1 MTKSSGIGA
10 GAGVVI
16 GTVATVVVVGG
27 GFFLARGGMLG
38 DGAQSFVA
46 RQLVS
51 LGLAVPPAPMMPEP
65 SAPETGPAQGSSV
78 APETAM
84 PDEGDP
90 GLVLAPP
97 TLELARFDMDG
108 SGIVAA
114 SAQAGVE
121 VQVLLDGQVL
131 DSQTVPAAGEFV
143 SFVTIT
149 SSSEPRVLSL
159 LARFEGQE
167 MASEDNFILA
177 PVQLRTAEADEALL
191 PLELDSS
198 SRSEVAAPEGAA
210 PEEAASETSAPQD
223 VVSDAT
229 SPAPAASDDPTAMVS
244 DDVGQVASDESG
256 AGASDETDPVASEDT
271 GTEFAASEVTTP
283 QTDAPDV
290 VVADAEASDSAAPE
304 AVAPE
309 AVAPDAVAADP
320 VAPEE
325 VVADVVAPAQDEPQD
340 EPSEVPVVETGSDAD
355 TATASQSAEAVA
367 PASDSAEGA
376 QSVRPETE
384 TAPDPA
390 TVPEVVSDE
399 TQRPAAGDTR
409 AQIATPPAAVASDG
423 PAETVGSAEQA
434 GLPVVATD
442 DAGSQP
448 PREQASISEPQATP
462 EDTTL
467 EADGETAPKPDVAV
481 TVLRAGKDG
490 VSLVQPATP
499 VAPEL
504 ANKVALDTISYTE
517 TGDVQLAGRAQP
529 EALVR
534 VYLDNSPVTDIATAR
549 DGRWSTALTS
559 VAPGIYTLRL
569 DEISLADGSVSSR
582 LETPFKREAPEVL
595 QPALEA
601 GSSPDASA
609 PAIQVVTVQEGDSL
623 WAISQERYGSGFLY
637 VRVFEAN
644 KSDIRDPDLIYPG
657 QIFTLPK

>member
-1 MTKSSGIGA
+1 
-10 GAGVVI
+10 
-16 GTVATVVVVGG
+16 
-27 GFFLARGGMLG
+27 
-38 DGAQSFVA
+38 
-46 RQLVS
+46 
-51 LGLAVPPAPMMPEP
+51 
-65 SAPETGPAQGSSV
+65 
-78 APETAM
+78 
-84 PDEGDP
+84 
-90 GLVLAPP
+90 
-97 TLELARFDMDG
+97 
-108 SGIVAA
+108 
-114 SAQAGVE
+114 
-121 VQVLLDGQVL
+121 
-131 DSQTVPAAGEFV
+131 
-143 SFVTIT
+143 
-149 SSSEPRVLSL
+149 
-159 LARFEGQE
+159 

-177 PVQLRTAEADEALL
+177 PVQLRTAEADEAWL
-191 PLELDSS
+191 PLERDSS
-198 SRSEVAAPEGAA
+198 SRSEVAAPEDAA
-210 PEEAASETSAPQD
+210 PEEVASDTSAPED
-223 VVSDAT
+223 VARDAT
-229 SPAPAASDDPTAMVS
+229 SPGPAASDVARPMVP
-244 DDVGQVASDESG
+244 DDAAQVASDESG
-256 AGASDETDPVASEDT
+256 AGASEDT
-271 GTEFAASEVTTP
+271 GTEFAASEATSP

-290 VVADAEASDSAAPE
+290 VVADVAASDS
-304 AVAPE
+304 VAPE
-309 AVAPDAVAADP
+309 AVAADP

-325 VVADVVAPAQDEPQD
+325 VVADVVARAQDELQD
-340 EPSEVPVVETGSDAD
+340 EPSEVSVAETGSDAD
-355 TATASQSAEAVA
+355 TATASQSAEAAA
-367 PASDSAEGA
+367 PESDSAEAA
-376 QSVRPETE
+376 QSVRAETE

-390 TVPEVVSDE
+390 AAPEVVSDE
-399 TQRPAAGDTR
+399 TQRPAAADTR
-409 AQIATPPAAVASDG
+409 AQLATPTAAEAASDG
-423 PAETVGSAEQA
+423 PAEAVGSAEPA
-434 GLPVVATD
+434 RPPVVATD

-448 PREQASISEPQATP
+448 PREQAGVSEPQATP
-462 EDTTL
+462 EETTV
-467 EADGETAPKPDVAV
+467 EADGATAPKPDVAL

-504 ANKVALDTISYTE
+504 VNKVALDTISYTE

-534 VYLDNSPVTDIATAR
+534 VYLDNSPVTDIATAS

>member
-10 GAGVVI
+10 GAGVAI

-51 LGLAVPPAPMMPEP
+51 LGLAVPPAPMMPAP
-65 SAPETGPAQGSSV
+65 SAQETDPAQGYSV
-78 APETAM
+78 APETAV
-84 PDEGDP
+84 PDERDP
-90 GLVLAPP
+90 GFVLAPP
-97 TLELARFDMDG
+97 KLEVARFDMDG

-159 LARFEGQE
+159 LARFQGQE

-177 PVQLRTAEADEALL
+177 PVQLRTAAADDAWL
-191 PLELDSS
+191 PLERDSS
-198 SRSEVAAPEGAA
+198 SRSEVAAPEDAG
-210 PEEAASETSAPQD
+210 PEEVASDTSAQ
-223 VVSDAT
+223 DAT
-229 SPAPAASDDPTAMVS
+229 SPGPTASDVARPMVP
-244 DDVGQVASDESG
+244 DDATQVASDESG
-256 AGASDETDPVASEDT
+256 AVASEDT
-271 GTEFAASEVTTP
+271 GTEFAASEATSP

-290 VVADAEASDSAAPE
+290 VVADVAASDS
-304 AVAPE
+304 VAPE
-309 AVAPDAVAADP
+309 AVAADP

-325 VVADVVAPAQDEPQD
+325 VVADVVAPAQDELQD
-340 EPSEVPVVETGSDAD
+340 EPSEVSVAETGSDAD
-355 TATASQSAEAVA
+355 TATASLSAEADA
-367 PASDSAEGA
+367 SESDSAEAA
-376 QSVRPETE
+376 QSVRAETE

-390 TVPEVVSDE
+390 AAPEVVSDE
-399 TQRPAAGDTR
+399 TQRPAAADTR
-409 AQIATPPAAVASDG
+409 AQLATPPAAEAASDG
-423 PAETVGSAEQA
+423 PAEAVGSAEPA
-434 GLPVVATD
+434 RPPVVATD

-448 PREQASISEPQATP
+448 PREQAGVSEPQATP
-462 EDTTL
+462 EDTTV
-467 EADGETAPKPDVAV
+467 EADGETAPQPDVAV

-504 ANKVALDTISYTE
+504 VNKVALDTISYTE

-534 VYLDNSPVTDIATAR
+534 VYLDNSPVTDIATAS

>member
-10 GAGVVI
+10 GAGVAI
-16 GTVATVVVVGG
+16 GTVATVVVVCG

-51 LGLAVPPAPMMPEP
+51 LGLAVPPAPMMPAP
-65 SAPETGPAQGSSV
+65 SAQETDPAQASSV
-78 APETAM
+78 APETAV
-84 PDEGDP
+84 PDERDP
-90 GLVLAPP
+90 GFVLAPP
-97 TLELARFDMDG
+97 KLEVARFDMDG

-159 LARFEGQE
+159 LARFQGQE

-177 PVQLRTAEADEALL
+177 PVQLRTAEADDAWL
-191 PLELDSS
+191 PLERDSS
-198 SRSEVAAPEGAA
+198 SRSEVAAPEDAG
-210 PEEAASETSAPQD
+210 PEEVASDTSAQ
-223 VVSDAT
+223 DAT
-229 SPAPAASDDPTAMVS
+229 SPGPTESDVARPMVP
-244 DDVGQVASDESG
+244 DDATQVASDESG
-256 AGASDETDPVASEDT
+256 AVASEDT
-271 GTEFAASEVTTP
+271 GTEFAASEATSP

-290 VVADAEASDSAAPE
+290 VVADVAASDG
-304 AVAPE
+304 VAPE
-309 AVAPDAVAADP
+309 TVAADP
-320 VAPEE
+320 VAPEQ
-325 VVADVVAPAQDEPQD
+325 VVADVVARAQDEPQD
-340 EPSEVPVVETGSDAD
+340 EPSEVSVAETGSDAD
-355 TATASQSAEAVA
+355 NATASLSAEADA
-367 PASDSAEGA
+367 SESDSAEAA
-376 QSVRPETE
+376 QSVRAETE

-390 TVPEVVSDE
+390 AGPEVVSDE

-409 AQIATPPAAVASDG
+409 AQLATPPAAEAASDG
-423 PAETVGSAEQA
+423 LAEVVGSAEPA
-434 GLPVVATD
+434 RPPVVATD

-448 PREQASISEPQATP
+448 SREQARVSEPQATS
-462 EDTTL
+462 EDTTV
-467 EADGETAPKPDVAV
+467 EADGETAPQPDVAV

-504 ANKVALDTISYTE
+504 VNKVALDTISYTE

-534 VYLDNSPVTDIATAR
+534 VYLDNSPVTDIATAS

>member
-10 GAGVVI
+10 GAGVAI

-51 LGLAVPPAPMMPEP
+51 LGLAVPPAPMMPAP
-65 SAPETGPAQGSSV
+65 SAQETDPAQASSA
-78 APETAM
+78 APETAV
-84 PDEGDP
+84 PDESDP
-90 GLVLAPP
+90 GFVLTPP
-97 TLELARFDMDG
+97 KLEVARFDMDG

-167 MASEDNFILA
+167 IASEDNFILA
-177 PVQLRTAEADEALL
+177 PVQLRTAEADEAWL
-191 PLELDSS
+191 PLERDSS
-198 SRSEVAAPEGAA
+198 SRSEVAAPEDAG
-210 PEEAASETSAPQD
+210 PEEVASDTSAQ
-223 VVSDAT
+223 DAT
-229 SPAPAASDDPTAMVS
+229 SPGPTASDVARPMVP
-244 DDVGQVASDESG
+244 DDAAQVASDESG
-256 AGASDETDPVASEDT
+256 SVASEDT
-271 GTEFAASEVTTP
+271 GTEFAASEATTR

-290 VVADAEASDSAAPE
+290 VVADAAASDS
-304 AVAPE
+304 VAPE

-325 VVADVVAPAQDEPQD
+325 VVADVVARAQD
-340 EPSEVPVVETGSDAD
+340 EPSEVSVAETGSDAD
-355 TATASQSAEAVA
+355 TAPASQSAEAAA
-367 PASDSAEGA
+367 PESDSAEAA
-376 QSVRPETE
+376 QSVRAETE

-390 TVPEVVSDE
+390 TGPEVVSDE
-399 TQRPAAGDTR
+399 TQRPAAADTR
-409 AQIATPPAAVASDG
+409 AQLATPTAAEAASDG
-423 PAETVGSAEQA
+423 PAEAVGSAEPA
-434 GLPVVATD
+434 RPPVVATD

-448 PREQASISEPQATP
+448 PREQAGVSEPQATP
-462 EDTTL
+462 EDTTV
-467 EADGETAPKPDVAV
+467 EADGETAPQPDVAV

-504 ANKVALDTISYTE
+504 VNKVALDTISYTE

-534 VYLDNSPVTDIATAR
+534 VYLDNSPVTDIATAS

>member
-10 GAGVVI
+10 GAGVAI

-27 GFFLARGGMLG
+27 GFFLARGGLLG

-51 LGLAVPPAPMMPEP
+51 LGLAVPPAPMMPAP
-65 SAPETGPAQGSSV
+65 SAQETDPAQASSA
-78 APETAM
+78 APETAV
-84 PDEGDP
+84 PDERDP
-90 GLVLAPP
+90 GFVLTPP
-97 TLELARFDMDG
+97 KLEVARFDMDG

-167 MASEDNFILA
+167 IASEDNFILA
-177 PVQLRTAEADEALL
+177 PVQLRTAEADEAWL
-191 PLELDSS
+191 PLERDSS
-198 SRSEVAAPEGAA
+198 SRSEVAAPEDAG
-210 PEEAASETSAPQD
+210 PEEVASDTSGQ
-223 VVSDAT
+223 DAT
-229 SPAPAASDDPTAMVS
+229 SPGPAASDDARPMVA
-244 DDVGQVASDESG
+244 DDAGQVASDESG
-256 AGASDETDPVASEDT
+256 AGASEDT
-271 GTEFAASEVTTP
+271 GTEFAASEATTR

-290 VVADAEASDSAAPE
+290 VVADAAASDS
-304 AVAPE
+304 VAPE

-325 VVADVVAPAQDEPQD
+325 VVADVVAPAQDEP
-340 EPSEVPVVETGSDAD
+340 SEVSVAETGSDAD
-355 TATASQSAEAVA
+355 TATASQSAEAA
-367 PASDSAEGA
+367 AQESDSAEGA
-376 QSVRPETE
+376 QSVRAEAE

-390 TVPEVVSDE
+390 AGPEVADDE
-399 TQRPAAGDTR
+399 TQRPAAADTR
-409 AQIATPPAAVASDG
+409 AQLATPPAAEAASDG
-423 PAETVGSAEQA
+423 PAEVVGSAEPA
-434 GLPVVATD
+434 RPPVVATD

-448 PREQASISEPQATP
+448 PREQASVSEPQATP
-462 EDTTL
+462 EDTTV
-467 EADGETAPKPDVAV
+467 EADGATAPQPDVAV

-504 ANKVALDTISYTE
+504 VNKVALDTISYTE

-534 VYLDNSPVTDIATAR
+534 VYLDNSPVTDIATAS

>member
-10 GAGVVI
+10 GAGVAI

-51 LGLAVPPAPMMPEP
+51 LGLAVPPAPMMPAP
-65 SAPETGPAQGSSV
+65 SAQETDPAQGSSV
-78 APETAM
+78 APETAV
-84 PDEGDP
+84 PDESDP
-90 GLVLAPP
+90 GFVLAPP
-97 TLELARFDMDG
+97 KLEVARFDMDG

-177 PVQLRTAEADEALL
+177 PVQLRTAEADEAWL
-191 PLELDSS
+191 PLERDSS
-198 SRSEVAAPEGAA
+198 SRSEVAAPEDAG
-210 PEEAASETSAPQD
+210 PEEMASDTSAPQD
-223 VVSDAT
+223 AT
-229 SPAPAASDDPTAMVS
+229 SPGPAASDDARPMVP
-244 DDVGQVASDESG
+244 DDAAQVASDESG
-256 AGASDETDPVASEDT
+256 AVASEDT
-271 GTEFAASEVTTP
+271 GTEFAASEPTSP

-290 VVADAEASDSAAPE
+290 VVADAAVSDS
-304 AVAPE
+304 VAPE

-340 EPSEVPVVETGSDAD
+340 EPSEVSVAETGSDAD
-355 TATASQSAEAVA
+355 TATASQSAEAA
-367 PASDSAEGA
+367 AQESDSAEGA
-376 QSVRPETE
+376 QSVRAETE

-390 TVPEVVSDE
+390 AAPEVVSDE

-409 AQIATPPAAVASDG
+409 AQLATPTAAEAASDG
-423 PAETVGSAEQA
+423 PAEAVGSAEPA
-434 GLPVVATD
+434 RPPVVATD
-442 DAGSQP
+442 DAGLQP
-448 PREQASISEPQATP
+448 TREQAGVSEPQATP
-462 EDTTL
+462 EDTTV
-467 EADGETAPKPDVAV
+467 EADVETAPQPDVAV

-504 ANKVALDTISYTE
+504 VNKVALDTISYTE

-534 VYLDNSPVTDIATAR
+534 VYLDNSPVTDIATAS

>member
-10 GAGVVI
+10 GAGVAI

-51 LGLAVPPAPMMPEP
+51 LGLAVPPAPMMPAP
-65 SAPETGPAQGSSV
+65 SAQETDPAQGSSV
-78 APETAM
+78 APETAV
-84 PDEGDP
+84 PDERDP
-90 GLVLAPP
+90 GFVLAPP
-97 TLELARFDMDG
+97 KLEVARFDMDG

-177 PVQLRTAEADEALL
+177 PVQLRTAEADDAWL
-191 PLELDSS
+191 PLERDSS
-198 SRSEVAAPEGAA
+198 SRLEVAAPEDAGPEEVASDTPA
-210 PEEAASETSAPQD
+210 PEDGAR
-223 VVSDAT
+223 DAT
-229 SPAPAASDDPTAMVS
+229 SPGPTASDVARPMVP
-244 DDVGQVASDESG
+244 DDATQVASDESG
-256 AGASDETDPVASEDT
+256 AVASEDT
-271 GTEFAASEVTTP
+271 GTEFAASEATSP

-290 VVADAEASDSAAPE
+290 VVADVAASDS
-304 AVAPE
+304 VAPE
-309 AVAPDAVAADP
+309 AVAADP

-325 VVADVVAPAQDEPQD
+325 VVADVVARAQD
-340 EPSEVPVVETGSDAD
+340 EPSEVSLAETSSDAD
-355 TATASQSAEAVA
+355 TAPASQSAEAAA
-367 PASDSAEGA
+367 PESDSAEAA
-376 QSVRPETE
+376 QSVRAETE

-390 TVPEVVSDE
+390 TGPEVVSDE
-399 TQRPAAGDTR
+399 TQRPAAADTR
-409 AQIATPPAAVASDG
+409 AQLATPTAAEAASDG
-423 PAETVGSAEQA
+423 PAEAVGSAEPA
-434 GLPVVATD
+434 RPPVVAAD

-448 PREQASISEPQATP
+448 TREQAGVSEPQATP
-462 EDTTL
+462 EDTTV
-467 EADGETAPKPDVAV
+467 EADGETAPQPDVAV

-504 ANKVALDTISYTE
+504 VNKVALDTISYTE

-534 VYLDNSPVTDIATAR
+534 VYLDNSPVTDIATAS

>member
-10 GAGVVI
+10 GAGVAI

-46 RQLVS
+46 HQLVS
-51 LGLAVPPAPMMPEP
+51 LGLAVPPAPMMPAP
-65 SAPETGPAQGSSV
+65 SAQETDPAQGSSV
-78 APETAM
+78 APETAV
-84 PDEGDP
+84 PDESDP
-90 GLVLAPP
+90 GFVLAPP
-97 TLELARFDMDG
+97 KLEVARFDMDG

-159 LARFEGQE
+159 LARFQGQE

-177 PVQLRTAEADEALL
+177 PVQLRTAEADDAWL
-191 PLELDSS
+191 PLERDSS
-198 SRSEVAAPEGAA
+198 SRSEVAAPEDSG
-210 PEEAASETSAPQD
+210 PEEVASDTSAQ
-223 VVSDAT
+223 DAT
-229 SPAPAASDDPTAMVS
+229 SSAPAASDDARPMVA
-244 DDVGQVASDESG
+244 DDAGQVASDEGG
-256 AGASDETDPVASEDT
+256 AGASEDT
-271 GTEFAASEVTTP
+271 GTEFAASEATTR

-290 VVADAEASDSAAPE
+290 VVADAAASDS
-304 AVAPE
+304 VAPE
-309 AVAPDAVAADP
+309 AVAADP
-320 VAPEE
+320 VAPEA
-325 VVADVVAPAQDEPQD
+325 VVADVVARAQDEQQD
-340 EPSEVPVVETGSDAD
+340 EPSEVSVAETVSNAD
-355 TATASQSAEAVA
+355 TATASQSAEAAA
-367 PASDSAEGA
+367 PESDSAEAA
-376 QSVRPETE
+376 QSVRVETE

-390 TVPEVVSDE
+390 AAPEVVSDE
-399 TQRPAAGDTR
+399 TQRPAAADTR
-409 AQIATPPAAVASDG
+409 AQLATPTAAEAASDG
-423 PAETVGSAEQA
+423 PAEAVGSAEPA
-434 GLPVVATD
+434 RPPVVAAD

-448 PREQASISEPQATP
+448 TREQAGVSEPQATP
-462 EDTTL
+462 EDTTV
-467 EADGETAPKPDVAV
+467 EADGETAPQPDVAV

-504 ANKVALDTISYTE
+504 VNKVALDTISYTE

-534 VYLDNSPVTDIATAR
+534 VYLDNSPVTDIATAS

>member
-10 GAGVVI
+10 GAGVAI

-27 GFFLARGGMLG
+27 GFFLARDGLLG

-51 LGLAVPPAPMMPEP
+51 LGLAVPPAPMMPAP
-65 SAPETGPAQGSSV
+65 SAQETDPAQASSA
-78 APETAM
+78 APETAV
-84 PDEGDP
+84 PDESDP
-90 GLVLAPP
+90 GFVLTPP
-97 TLELARFDMDG
+97 KLEVARFDMDG

-177 PVQLRTAEADEALL
+177 PVQLRTAEADEAWL
-191 PLELDSS
+191 PLERDSS
-198 SRSEVAAPEGAA
+198 SRSEVAAPEDAGPKEVASDIPA
-210 PEEAASETSAPQD
+210 PED
-223 VVSDAT
+223 VARDAT
-229 SPAPAASDDPTAMVS
+229 SPGPAASDDARPMVA
-244 DDVGQVASDESG
+244 DDAGQVASDESG
-256 AGASDETDPVASEDT
+256 AVASEDT
-271 GTEFAASEVTTP
+271 GTEFAASEPTSP

-290 VVADAEASDSAAPE
+290 VVADAAVSDS
-304 AVAPE
+304 VAPE

-325 VVADVVAPAQDEPQD
+325 VVADFVAPPQDELQD
-340 EPSEVPVVETGSDAD
+340 EPSEVSVAETGSDAD
-355 TATASQSAEAVA
+355 TATASQSADAAAQE
-367 PASDSAEGA
+367 SDSAEGA
-376 QSVRPETE
+376 QSVRAETE

-390 TVPEVVSDE
+390 AAPEVVSDE
-399 TQRPAAGDTR
+399 TQRPAAADTR
-409 AQIATPPAAVASDG
+409 AQIATPPAAEAASDG
-423 PAETVGSAEQA
+423 PAEAVGSAEPA
-434 GLPVVATD
+434 RPPVVATD

-448 PREQASISEPQATP
+448 PREQAGVSEPQATP
-462 EDTTL
+462 EDTTV
-467 EADGETAPKPDVAV
+467 EADGETAPQPDVAV

-504 ANKVALDTISYTE
+504 VNKVALDTISYTE

-534 VYLDNSPVTDIATAR
+534 VYLDNSPVTDIATAS